1 MGEGETKNLQFE
13 VQAQTPSFEEK
24 DSSSPFTSSF
34 EKTEKKDSDAPSIL
48 SFKKE
53 EEETVQSEVSQTPS
67 PNQKFIDMLIRDMM
81 EEYPEGD
88 TPKWME
94 LKKTFSELKEDYFSH
109 DEELSRLEIE
119 DLFPYF
125 ESRGCRVG
133 IHYSEWKEKTEEEIR
148 EEFMSLPVSENYD
161 ESLISLSDDEKIEM
175 IKEDFRESF
184 PVDEKVTLDEM
195 RQFVV
200 EYMRDLELLRIGRV
214 QYDNPQLLSFM
225 FPELQM
231 DKETKLWFRSQNKAR
246 GETICNDGGKMIEIQ
261 LKFREEAENARK
273 QENPFYKKLERYRFP
288 RISIGE
294 NRDCQAIEIIPK
306 LLSDMGY
313 KNGDME
319 DWDTIS
325 QLLDVIIDRYKL
337 YGSGFE
343 PFRGIWVY
351 LDKYDHKQKGKV
363 QVRNLPEK

>member
-1 MGEGETKNLQFE
+1 
-13 VQAQTPSFEEK
+13 
-24 DSSSPFTSSF
+24 
-34 EKTEKKDSDAPSIL
+34 
-48 SFKKE
+48 
-53 EEETVQSEVSQTPS
+53 
-67 PNQKFIDMLIRDMM
+67 
-81 EEYPEGD
+81 
-88 TPKWME
+88 
-94 LKKTFSELKEDYFSH
+94 
-109 DEELSRLEIE
+109 
-119 DLFPYF
+119 
-125 ESRGCRVG
+125 
-133 IHYSEWKEKTEEEIR
+133 
-148 EEFMSLPVSENYD
+148 
-161 ESLISLSDDEKIEM
+161 M